1 MADLQALAE
10 FVRDRVPLGR
20 VRPEAGYASAFYY
33 PVPLAYSGVP
43 LPSVAEVGEA
53 LFRHP
58 EFRALQLG
66 GLVNTPTGDFLE
78 QAVEL
83 VVPRVIASEFGLIVA
98 ALKYAAD
105 RQQGES
111 RGKALLAVGG
121 TFLFGLLLR
130 EMG

>member
-1 MADLQALAE
+1 
-10 FVRDRVPLGR
+10 
-20 VRPEAGYASAFYY
+20 
-33 PVPLAYSGVP
+33 
-43 LPSVAEVGEA
+43 
-53 LFRHP
+53 
-58 EFRALQLG
+58 
-66 GLVNTPTGDFLE
+66 LVNTPTGDFLE

-111 RGKALLAVGG
+111 RGEALLAVGG